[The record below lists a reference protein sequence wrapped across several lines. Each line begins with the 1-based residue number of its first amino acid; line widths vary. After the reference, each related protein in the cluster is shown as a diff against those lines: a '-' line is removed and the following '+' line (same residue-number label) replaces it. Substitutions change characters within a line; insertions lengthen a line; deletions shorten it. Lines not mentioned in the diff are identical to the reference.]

1 MWNAKKLNMRRT
13 SVHILKGFQN
23 VFRWRQIQEGV
34 WDTFA
39 TFHGY
44 FYLYLL
50 YFLFII
56 LYKKLLVNVKL
67 RLALIIW
74 TKSVLSVYFGWQFAK
89 FRVDLYHL
97 DKAISLIID
106 CYCFCLFFFRFSSS
120 CFFVLFF
127 VCLFFLALIA

>member
-1 MWNAKKLNMRRT
+1 MWNAKKLNMRRNP
-13 SVHILKGFQN
+13 VHILKGFQN

-67 RLALIIW
+67 RRALIIW
-74 TKSVLSVYFGWQFAK
+74 TKSVLSVYFGLQFAK

-97 DKAISLIID
+97 DKVISLIID
-106 CYCFCLFFFRFSSS
+106 CYWVFLFFFYFHRVG
-120 CFFVLFF
+120 FFLFF
-127 VCLFFLALIA
+127 FIFFILALNA